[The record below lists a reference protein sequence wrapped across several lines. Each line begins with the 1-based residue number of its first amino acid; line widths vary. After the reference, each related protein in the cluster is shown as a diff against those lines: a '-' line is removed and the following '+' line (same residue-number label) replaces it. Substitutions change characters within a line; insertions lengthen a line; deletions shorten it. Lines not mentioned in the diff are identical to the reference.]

1 MFSKNLVRFY
11 LLLSLFL
18 GSFSFSFAQ
27 EEPKVKWKDG
37 EKYIVH
43 EIKKG
48 DTWSGLSRKY
58 KTSVK
63 LLQQI
68 NPKSMELKYGFV
80 VLIPYDNYLNSIKGD
95 NRVVQANEKSSQ
107 SNSKESGVIDSKAS
121 NGLLDTSNTSTN
133 GGFNAIKKNA
143 DKNKDNTKTSNETIS
158 YKVQSGETLFGIA
171 KRYKLNYNDLAKFN
185 SLKSTNVKA
194 GQVIKIPVKYNAPST
209 EHVTDVNSDIKSDT
223 GHAGLEN
230 LQKDS
235 SSTIT
240 SAYQEINGT
249 IIEQGVATWLMDAGT
264 GRNEKFY
271 ALHRTAPIGTIIK
284 VKNAMTNRSVFVKVV
299 GVLPDTG
306 DNHDVLIKITQSAA
320 RRIGIIDSR
329 FRVEISYKSKS
340 KNGLSK

>member
-1 MFSKNLVRFY
+1 MFSKNLIRFY
-11 LLLSLFL
+11 FLLLLFL
-18 GSFSFSFAQ
+18 SSFSFSFAQ

-37 EKYIVH
+37 EKYFVH

-58 KTSVK
+58 NTPSKI
-63 LLQQI
+63 LQQI
-68 NPKSMELKYGFV
+68 NPKTTDLKYGFD
-80 VLIPYDNYLNSIKGD
+80 VLIPYENYLNSKQGNQVGQTEKTVKEKAGKIDIKASENHD
-95 NRVVQANEKSSQ
+95 LKSGKLLNDTSDFSHSSDI
-107 SNSKESGVIDSKAS
+107 SNNKESDKKKKV
-121 NGLLDTSNTSTN
+121 NTEVGT
-133 GGFNAIKKNA
+133 
-143 DKNKDNTKTSNETIS
+143 ETIT

-194 GQVIKIPVKYNAPST
+194 GQVIKIPVKNKIPELEVVNDAKPESNPSNI
-209 EHVTDVNSDIKSDT
+209 EEIV
-223 GHAGLEN
+223 
-230 LQKDS
+230 KDS
-235 SSTIT
+235 SNTIT

-264 GRNEKFY
+264 GRSEKFY

-320 RRIGIIDSR
+320 RRLGIIDSR
-329 FRVEISYKSKS
+329 FRVEISYKSRPDSS
-340 KNGLSK
+340 K